1 MDIRK
6 MKPMTVTILVTT
18 ILCIAITSVFLA
30 ITFTI
35 GETENKDDFVA
46 HEDSDFEGSIFEEVE
61 DTEENDKTGK
71 EIGRRVVCGVFL
83 STFGILGIIGNI
95 LSIIVFTRPSMRT
108 GSYLIFCGKW

>member
-1 MDIRK
+1 
-6 MKPMTVTILVTT
+6 MKPMTVTVLVTT

-30 ITFTI
+30 IAFTI

-46 HEDSDFEGSIFEEVE
+46 DEDSDFEGSIFEEVE
-61 DTEENDKTGK
+61 DAEENDKTGK